1 MKIFGTEVKDANEK
15 LVVHITKSDVKL
27 GATKNATACAAARAL
42 CREHG
47 ATEAKVHFSRA
58 YIRRGGGKWLR
69 FSVPSALRNEIM
81 AFDRGGEFAPGEYLL
96 SPVQPSVQLGRHQ
109 KKPPKPTKQ
118 VPQRGNK
125 PKRPYH
131 IVEGVR
137 GRANGEE

>member
-27 GATKNATACAAARAL
+27 GATKDATACAAARAL
-42 CREHG
+42 CRQTG

-58 YIRRGGGKWLR
+58 YIKRGGGKWLR

-96 SPVQPSVQLGRHQ
+96 SPVQPSIRLGERP
-109 KKPPKPTKQ
+109 KKSKPTKQ

-131 IVEGVR
+131 VVEGVR
-137 GRANGEE
+137 GRANAEE